1 MPELTALTFS
11 PIFERALLYAA
22 IAIATLV
29 AFTNWRRGDARAFRE
44 PLIAFFALWF
54 VEGALLV
61 STAAPALL
69 PPALVQ
75 GLDFAAIVLLAW
87 GFLASSLSPRAG
99 GILLGGG
106 LTLATAFSVFSF
118 SIMRLAGSQPAW
130 IDMAWSIGSLVVSAS
145 ATLALGLR
153 RSPDRTSGSI
163 AAFAALALSAALD
176 LLSLPDL
183 SRVCVLVAFILFPLG
198 LYQRALSDLRS
209 IHETL
214 REFSQSA
221 LKQTQ
226 ELVTLLEASTYLF
239 TSFDLDELSRK
250 VVEHA
255 ALGID
260 ADRAVII
267 LTDPAAPQTLRV
279 SSSYPRGSVGT
290 GQTFLLNTQPALTL
304 AMTSGDP
311 LRIGPRGQGA
321 AQLMRLLDIDR
332 LGPMVVQPLATQDN
346 TIGVFVA
353 ANTERGREFS
363 DGQIRLL
370 EALGAQ
376 IAAAIVNAQLYRGLD
391 AQARELARVLA
402 TREHEV
408 SWYTS
413 ILESIGDGVIVTD
426 RNDRVVL
433 ANSAVPRLLDTP
445 LEYVLNHPLGVIFER
460 MLPLGSAPDLAA
472 MDRGTDVVRAAFEF
486 GDATLNISLTP
497 VHSLSGERLG
507 VVVVIQDVTQGRRHA
522 QNRAQFIERIAQES
536 RTPLE
541 TIKGYADLLA
551 KGAAGDLPPA
561 ARGFVETIR
570 ANAERLSAQAD

>member
-1 MPELTALTFS
+1 VPELTALTFS

-321 AQLMRLLDIDR
+321 AQLMRLLDI
-332 LGPMVVQPLATQDN
+332 GPAERCQNRQRRMRQERVRIAVVD
-346 TIGVFVA
+346 
-353 ANTERGREFS
+353 
-363 DGQIRLL
+363 
-370 EALGAQ
+370 
-376 IAAAIVNAQLYRGLD
+376 
-391 AQARELARVLA
+391 
-402 TREHEV
+402 
-408 SWYTS
+408 
-413 ILESIGDGVIVTD
+413 
-426 RNDRVVL
+426 
-433 ANSAVPRLLDTP
+433 
-445 LEYVLNHPLGVIFER
+445 
-460 MLPLGSAPDLAA
+460 
-472 MDRGTDVVRAAFEF
+472 AAFEVEIDDCI
-486 GDATLNISLTP
+486 GCAVLELHAAQEDVLGRELTLA
-497 VHSLSGERLG
+497 RR
-507 VVVVIQDVTQGRRHA
+507 QRRQGRRA
-522 QNRAQFIERIAQES
+522 IDFDELEDVILDRGYERIPGRLEPEPVLVLELVGDKGTAALLTMHEPFVLKQFYRLADGDTRDFEFPFKPFES
-536 RTPLE
+536 
-541 TIKGYADLLA
+541 
-551 KGAAGDLPPA
+551 
-561 ARGFVETIR
+561 
-570 ANAERLSAQAD
+570 